1 MVRARTRK
9 TDIGKTSSADM
20 LAASK
25 SIINRDMSLC
35 EAAKQ
40 YGIAKSTL
48 SGYVRKLRNSG
59 DESAVRFEPN
69 YSCRQ
74 VLSNEDETLL
84 VDYLITASRLHHG
97 LSMKDARSMAFE
109 FTQANDKVVPDSWVL
124 KQTAGKDWL
133 WGFMRRHPTLSLR
146 SPQATSLSR
155 ATSFNRTNVGAFFD
169 NLLDVCQ
176 RYKFQAHQIYN
187 VDETGVQTVHS
198 PGKVIAERGAKQVGQ
213 VTSAERGT
221 LVTVC
226 CTVNA
231 IGTFLPPM
239 FIFPR
244 VYFKNA
250 MLNNAPP
257 GSVGHAHPSGWM
269 TAENFVEYLKHFT
282 KHVKCSK
289 EEPVLLVLDNHDSH
303 ISIASLNLAKDSGI
317 VLLTFPPHCSH
328 KLQPLDRSVYGP
340 FKKYYNNACAGYM
353 ASHPGK
359 PVTIYEV
366 AALVGQAFPLAFT
379 AENISSGFRV
389 SGIYPFNRDVF
400 GSHEFLSSYV
410 TDRENPTI
418 QSTVQSAST
427 DESPLPVQSAPSMS
441 AQSVPSIQST
451 VQSASTD
458 ESPLPVQSAPSMSAQ
473 SVPSIQSTVQSA
485 STDESPLPVQSAPSM
500 SAQSV
505 PSIQSTPSSSHGSA
519 YLKKVVSPADIRPF
533 PKAAPRKTARG
544 RKKGSTRIL
553 TDTPV
558 KQALE
563 NAIQARTSSSKRKL
577 NMDKKEKKLAEK
589 VTMKK
594 KKFSRKKS
602 PKNNKVSLVNEDVCC
617 ICKAIYGSEKDVKEK
632 EDWYQCKWC
641 TLWAHESCGNVDP
654 RYFECFNC
662 WESD

>member
-1 MVRARTRK
+1 VFDRPASAMVRARTRK

-473 SVPSIQSTVQSA
+473 SVPSIQST
-485 STDESPLPVQSAPSM
+485 
-500 SAQSV
+500 
-505 PSIQSTPSSSHGSA
+505 PSSSHGSA

>member
-451 VQSASTD
+451 
-458 ESPLPVQSAPSMSAQ
+458 
-473 SVPSIQSTVQSA
+473 
-485 STDESPLPVQSAPSM
+485 
-500 SAQSV
+500 
-505 PSIQSTPSSSHGSA
+505 PSSSHGSA

>member
-97 LSMKDARSMAFE
+97 LSVKDARSMAFE

-451 VQSASTD
+451 
-458 ESPLPVQSAPSMSAQ
+458 
-473 SVPSIQSTVQSA
+473 
-485 STDESPLPVQSAPSM
+485 
-500 SAQSV
+500 
-505 PSIQSTPSSSHGSA
+505 PSSSHGSA

>member
-40 YGIAKSTL
+40 CGIAKSTL

-340 FKKYYNNACAGYM
+340 FKKYYNNACASYM

-410 TDRENPTI
+410 TDRENPT
-418 QSTVQSAST
+418 
-427 DESPLPVQSAPSMS
+427 
-441 AQSVPSIQST
+441 
-451 VQSASTD
+451 
-458 ESPLPVQSAPSMSAQ
+458 
-473 SVPSIQSTVQSA
+473 IQSTVQSA